1 MAESCRH
8 EKAPERRCELFRW
21 VVAIPW
27 CSKPQKRTKRY
38 RGSLAGVDPDIR
50 RVFEGST
57 WSSFRLVIE
66 APDGV
71 QVLREELLTEG
82 R

>member
-1 MAESCRH
+1 MR
-8 EKAPERRCELFRW
+8 KAPERRCELFRW
-21 VVAIPW
+21 VVAIPGAESLKNAPSAIVARYGGRSPASVA
-27 CSKPQKRTKRY
+27 CSK
-38 RGSLAGVDPDIR
+38 A
-50 RVFEGST
+50 ST

>member
-1 MAESCRH
+1 MGGGYTVVL
-8 EKAPERRCELFRW
+8 KA
-21 VVAIPW
+21 
-27 CSKPQKRTKRY
+27 SKTHQAL
-38 RGSLAGVDPDIR
+38 SWLVAGVDPDIR

-57 WSSFRLVIE
+57 WSSFGLVIE

>member
-1 MAESCRH
+1 MGGGYTRVL
-8 EKAPERRCELFRW
+8 KA
-21 VVAIPW
+21 
-27 CSKPQKRTKRY
+27 SKTHQAL
-38 RGSLAGVDPDIR
+38 SWLVAGVDPDIR

-71 QVLREELLTEG
+71 
-82 R
+82 